1 MSQNRNIQHWLTATL
16 TSPNAVNELQDALN
30 NGFLAVHLP
39 ALHALSG
46 VRQNKY
52 HIHDVWT
59 HTLQVVRH
67 VTPELLR
74 RLTALF
80 HDVGKAQTQRI
91 VDNEVHFHDH
101 ENVGV
106 EIVQHVLAHIHY
118 SPEVIDAVTVGV
130 RNHMRLKQSGEY
142 GERISVSALRK
153 FKSATGDHIEM
164 VLDVIDADNISHT
177 PDFNLPHQVA
187 GIRSRLL
194 NLPVEMP
201 RLKLP
206 VNGVDLM
213 QHFNVPSGVLIGHAL
228 RRIRDTMHHTP
239 DLTVSQALQVAAE
252 VLHQ

>member
-1 MSQNRNIQHWLTATL
+1 MNPNRNIQHWLTATL
-16 TSPNAVNELQDALN
+16 MSPNVVNELQDAQR

-39 ALHALSG
+39 ELDALKG
-46 VRQNKY
+46 VTQNKY
-52 HIHDVWT
+52 HVDDVWD

-67 VTPELLR
+67 VTPKFLH

-91 VDNEVHFHDH
+91 IDNEVHFHNH

-106 EIVQHVLAHIHY
+106 EIVQHVLARTHY
-118 SPEVIDAVTVGV
+118 SPEVIDAVAVGV
-130 RNHMRLKQSGEY
+130 RNHMRLKQSGQD
-142 GERISVSALRK
+142 GECISVSSLRK

-164 VLDVIDADNISHT
+164 VLDVIDADNISHA
-177 PDFNLPHQVA
+177 PDFNLPRQVA
-187 GIRSRLL
+187 GIRDRLL
-194 NLPVEMP
+194 NLPVEVP
-201 RLKLP
+201 RRKLP

-228 RRIRDTMHHTP
+228 RRIRDAMDHTP
-239 DLTVSQALQVAAE
+239 DLTVAQALHVAAE